1 MRRTVK
7 DVEFYIDR
15 LNTVLNE
22 LNQPY
27 YYVLGKR
34 YGYKAID
41 RYRYGD
47 NVLVETV
54 RSGLTTGQAYDI
66 AYSLYTLAVNLK

>member
-1 MRRTVK
+1 MRRTVE
-7 DVEFYIDR
+7 DVRFYLDR
-15 LNTVLNE
+15 LNGVLAE
-22 LNQPY
+22 LNQPC
-27 YYVLGKR
+27 YYVLGQR

-41 RYRYGD
+41 RYRVED
-47 NVLVETV
+47 NTLVDSV